1 MSDMRQLYQEIILDH
16 YKNPRN
22 KGKLEPRDL
31 TIRGTNPSCGDDFT
45 FHFKFDP
52 DGNVEKIMFE
62 GHGCAIS
69 TCSTSLLTEIIPG
82 KDKETAERIATLFRS
97 YIRRETDKIKPEDM
111 GELMALSGVRDQTSR
126 VKCATLAWNT
136 LITALTGK
144 DIEDDDD

>member
-1 MSDMRQLYQEIILDH
+1 MTDMRQLYQEIILDH

-22 KGKLEPRDL
+22 KGKLEPCDI

-45 FHFKFDP
+45 FHFKFDEQ
-52 DGNVEKIMFE
+52 GNIERVTFE

-69 TCSTSLLTEIIPG
+69 TCSSSLLTEIVPG
-82 KDKETAERIATLFRS
+82 KSKAASEQLAMLFRK
-97 YIRRETDKIKPEDM
+97 YIRREISSVSPEEL

-136 LITALTGK
+136 LINALTGV
-144 DIEDDDD
+144 DIDDED